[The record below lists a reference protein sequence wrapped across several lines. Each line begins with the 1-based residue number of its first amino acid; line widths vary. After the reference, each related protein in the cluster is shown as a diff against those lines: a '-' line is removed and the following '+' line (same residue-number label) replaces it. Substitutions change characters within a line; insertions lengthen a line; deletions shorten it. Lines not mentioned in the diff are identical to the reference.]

1 MQKKGGRGAGGG
13 EPVLHSSLDDLVC
26 WPSFPGLS
34 FTVLSVD
41 HLYQGIEETSIFV
54 YYQVVKKYEWTLLN
68 IKMCMLCDSMLCR
81 FYHGDIL
88 H

>member
-1 MQKKGGRGAGGG
+1 M
-13 EPVLHSSLDDLVC
+13 LHSSLDDVVC
-26 WPSFPGLS
+26 LPSFPVLS
-34 FTVLSVD
+34 FTVLSVG

-54 YYQVVKKYEWTLLN
+54 YYRVIKKYECALLN

-81 FYHGDIL
+81 FYHGDIF